1 MSQCSFS
8 PAANAGI
15 RPIRYQEGVLSLLD
29 QRKLP
34 VEEVWIDYTDDLAV
48 AEAIRSMVVRGA
60 PAIGITA
67 AFGAYLGASKLETD
81 DSHAFFDAFVKIC
94 DHLNATRPTAV
105 NLAWAL
111 ARMQSLVR
119 ANLDQPVINLKIGL
133 EYEAMAI
140 ADEDIRINQAMGQH
154 GEKLIPAQARILTHC
169 NAGALATGGYGTALG
184 VVRAA
189 VTAGKQVMVLAD
201 ETRPFLQGAR
211 LTAWELQRD
220 NIPVTLICDNMAGY
234 LMSLG
239 GIDCVIVGA
248 DRVAANGDVANKI
261 GTYSVAVLAK
271 EHNIPFYVAA
281 PISTID
287 MELKDGS
294 EIPIE
299 QRDVREV
306 SHIGTTQLAPTDI
319 AILNPAFDVTPARL
333 VTAIITERGI
343 ARGDYPAR
351 LKELTGKG
359 V

>member
-1 MSQCSFS
+1 MNQCAFAAGTS
-8 PAANAGI
+8 PGL
-15 RPIRYQEGVLSLLD
+15 RPIRFEKGVLSLLD

-34 VEEVWIDYTDDLAV
+34 AEEIWNDYTDYREV
-48 AEAIRSMVVRGA
+48 ATAIKTMVVRGA

-67 AFGAYLGASKLETD
+67 AFGAYLGARDIEVGDAET
-81 DSHAFFDAFVKIC
+81 FLQEFEKIC
-94 DHLNATRPTAV
+94 AELNATRPTAV

-111 ARMQSLVR
+111 DRMKRLVR
-119 ANLDQPVINLKIGL
+119 ANLNQSPANLKIGL

-140 ADEDIRINQAMGQH
+140 FEEDLRINMAMGQL
-154 GEKLIPAQARILTHC
+154 GQKLITEQARVLTHC

-184 VVRAA
+184 VIRAA
-189 VTAGKQVMVLAD
+189 VKAGKQISVLAD

-211 LTAWELQRD
+211 LTAWELQKD
-220 NIPVTLICDNMAGY
+220 QIPVTLICDNMAGY
-234 LMSLG
+234 LMHLG

-261 GTYSVAVLAK
+261 GTYSVAVLAR

-281 PISTID
+281 PLSTID
-287 MELKDGS
+287 MSLKDGT

-299 QRDVREV
+299 QRDTREV
-306 SHIGTTQLAPTDI
+306 SHVAENQLAPDGVGI
-319 AILNPAFDVTPARL
+319 FNPAFDITPARL

-343 ARGDYPAR
+343 VEGDLAAGLR
-351 LKELTGKG
+351 KLTGKG